1 MMTKDKSIG
10 AAFCDAVAEISKAEK
25 VGILCAMEVEME
37 NLLGHLRGV
46 SVEEVCGFR
55 FYEGVLGRTPVILV
69 QCGVGKVNAAR
80 CTQLMIDRYAPSVI
94 VNSGVAGALA
104 EELAVGDVV
113 IGTEFVQHD
122 VDVSALGYAR
132 GYLCT
137 GAEPDRPTV
146 FFAEKEVVEKLAAA
160 AQSVACGATVLSGR
174 IASGDRFVG
183 AVVEKKE
190 IRSLFG
196 ALAVEMEGAAIAQT
210 ASCAGVPFAVL
221 RVISD
226 LADGSKV
233 EAYERFEQ
241 NAAALSGEI
250 LKTFAKRAAER

>member
-37 NLLGHLRGV
+37 DLLGHLRGV

-55 FYEGVLGRTPVILV
+55 FYEGVLGRTPVVLV

-80 CTQLMIDRYAPSVI
+80 GTQLMIDRYAPSVI

-137 GAEPDRPTV
+137 GVEPDRPTV
-146 FFAEKEVVEKLAAA
+146 FFAEEDVAKKLAEAA
-160 AQSVACGATVLSGR
+160 ESSVRDAAVLTGR

-183 AVVEKKE
+183 TVAEKKE
-190 IRSLFG
+190 IRALFG
-196 ALAVEMEGAAIAQT
+196 ALATEMEGAAIAQT

-226 LADGSKV
+226 LADGSQG
-233 EAYERFEQ
+233 EAYEIFERK
-241 NAAALSGEI
+241 AAALSAAI
-250 LKTFAKRAAER
+250 LKTFAEGAAKT